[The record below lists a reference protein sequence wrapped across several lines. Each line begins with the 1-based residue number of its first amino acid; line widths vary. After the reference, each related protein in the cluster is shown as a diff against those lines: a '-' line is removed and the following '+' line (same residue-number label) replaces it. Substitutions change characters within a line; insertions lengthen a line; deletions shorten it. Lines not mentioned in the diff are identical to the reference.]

1 MRSIRTFLVAATIA
15 AGLST
20 ACRPD
25 PVVGSLR
32 ARLASPRLGYP
43 ETVPLH
49 FEWKPA
55 APLVDPAGTP
65 TVFVHLIDEHGA
77 LRRTF
82 DHPFPQDWNIGR
94 VVDYDIDVFQ
104 SALASP
110 LPKGRYVLTAGLYDP
125 PRNARWK
132 LEAGPEAGQRE
143 YRIGEVDVVEPGDPA
158 PLFEFTGAWGPP
170 EPDASLQILSRR
182 RLLGPAT
189 LRFAGAAGGPT
200 IRLAL
205 TVKGDPLPADSD
217 CDPAAPTRRLE
228 PGFQWI
234 DLSAPAR
241 PCEIR
246 FGAPAGAPVGMTTTL
261 DIAALRGR

>member
-1 MRSIRTFLVAATIA
+1 MRSFRPLLVVVAAAAIA
-15 AGLST
+15 GGLPV

-25 PVVGSLR
+25 LVVGSLH
-32 ARLASPRLGYP
+32 ASLASQRLGYP

-49 FEWKPA
+49 FEWIPA
-55 APLVDPAGTP
+55 APLVDPAGSP
-65 TVFVHLIDEHGA
+65 TVFVHLIDDHGA

-82 DHPFPQDWNIGR
+82 DHPFPQGWNVGR
-94 VVDYDIDVFQ
+94 PVAYDIDLYQ
-104 SALASP
+104 SALAPP

-125 PRNARWK
+125 PRQTRWR
-132 LEAGPEAGQRE
+132 LEAGAEAGKRE
-143 YRIGEVDVVEPGDPA
+143 YRIGELDVVEPG
-158 PLFEFTGAWGPP
+158 AWGPS

-200 IRLAL
+200 IRLAF

-217 CDPAAPTRRLE
+217 CDAGAPTRKLE
-228 PGFQWI
+228 PGFQWV
-234 DLSAPAR
+234 DVAAPAR

-246 FGAPAGAPVGMTTTL
+246 FGAPAGAPIGTTTTL
-261 DIAALRGR
+261 DIAALRRR